1 MLAYKTYTEVG
12 SGNEIKLSGLPF
24 KKGDIVEIL
33 IVSENNDEIDQYER
47 WKSLFKLTQ
56 SHIGSSNISDEDIET
71 EIKLFREDK

>member
-33 IVSENNDEIDQYER
+33 IMSENNNEIDQYER

-56 SHIGSSNISDEDIET
+56 NRIDSSNISDKDIEN
-71 EIKLFREDK
+71 EIKLFREGK

>member
-33 IVSENNDEIDQYER
+33 IMSENNNEVDQYER

-56 SHIGSSNISDEDIET
+56 NRIDSSNISDKDIEN
-71 EIKLFREDK
+71 EIKLFREGK